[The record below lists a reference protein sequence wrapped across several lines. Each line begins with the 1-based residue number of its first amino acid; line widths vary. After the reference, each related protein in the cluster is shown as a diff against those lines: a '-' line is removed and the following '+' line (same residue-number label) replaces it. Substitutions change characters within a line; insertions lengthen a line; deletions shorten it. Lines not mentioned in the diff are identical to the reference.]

1 MNEFRASIFCNQ
13 NKSFL
18 EFKMFQLFRDAVNLI
33 ESLKF
38 DSGSFVSK
46 MSDCATLYLFIS
58 EDKKI
63 QSSRVFIIFLSH
75 NNEFG
80 CIQLL
85 RQNGYWIELK
95 SGLLLC

>member
-1 MNEFRASIFCNQ
+1 MNEFRASIPCNQ

-58 EDKKI
+58 EDKKDPVVEGFYYI
-63 QSSRVFIIFLSH
+63 FYPIIINLVAF
-75 NNEFG
+75 N
-80 CIQLL
+80 CCVKMVI
-85 RQNGYWIELK
+85 
-95 SGLLLC
+95 GLN